1 MLLRI
6 EDMHTEIEAKFLHA
20 DHDGIRKKLR
30 AIGAI
35 CDQPMRLMRRKNYDY
50 PDGRL
55 GSRFSGWVRVR
66 DEGDKIT
73 LSYKQLND
81 RTLLGTKEV
90 SLTVDSFEA
99 ADAFLRSI
107 GLEANSYQETKR
119 ESWRLGAV
127 QIELDEWPW
136 IDPFIEIE
144 GPHEA
149 AVREVAEHL
158 NFDFADAVHGSVEVA
173 YQAEYD
179 VSEDEIDGW
188 PEITFVEPPANL
200 ASKRRKVA
208 A

>member
-1 MLLRI
+1 MQ
-6 EDMHTEIEAKFLHA
+6 TEIEAKFLHV
-20 DHDGIRKKLR
+20 DHDQARKKLQ
-30 AIGAI
+30 AIGAV
-35 CDQPMRLMRRKNYDY
+35 CDQPMRLMRRKNYDF

-55 GSRFSGWVRVR
+55 GSRYNGWVRVR

-99 ADAFLRSI
+99 ADAFLQSI

-119 ESWRLGAV
+119 ESWRLDDV
-127 QIELDEWPW
+127 QIELDVWPW

-144 GPHEA
+144 GAHEA
-149 AVREVAEHL
+149 AVHDIAKRL
-158 NFDFADAVHGSVEVA
+158 GFDIADAVYGSVEVA
-173 YQAEYD
+173 YQAEYN
-179 VSEDEIDGW
+179 VTEDEIDGW
-188 PEITFVEPPANL
+188 PEIIFIDTPEHIAR
-200 ASKRRKVA
+200 KRRKVA

>member
-1 MLLRI
+1 MQ
-6 EDMHTEIEAKFLHA
+6 TEIEAKFLHVE
-20 DHDGIRKKLR
+20 HDEIRTKLR
-30 AIGAI
+30 RVGAT
-35 CDQPMRLMRRKNYDY
+35 CVQPMRLMRRKNYDY

-55 GSRFSGWVRVR
+55 SSQYHGWVRVR

-107 GLEANSYQETKR
+107 GLTADSYQETKR
-119 ESWRLGAV
+119 ESWALGDV

-144 GPHEA
+144 GPDEA
-149 AVREVAEHL
+149 AVREAAERL
-158 NFDFADAVHGSVEVA
+158 GFDFKHAVHGSVEVA
-173 YQAEYD
+173 YQEEYD
-179 VSEDEIDGW
+179 VTEDEIDGW
-188 PEITFVEPPANL
+188 PEITF
-200 ASKRRKVA
+200 SKTPEAIVRKRKRVA
-208 A
+208 T

>member
-1 MLLRI
+1 MQ
-6 EDMHTEIEAKFLHA
+6 TEIEAKFLHV
-20 DHDGIRKKLR
+20 DHDRMRTKLK
-30 AIGAI
+30 AVGAT
-35 CDQPMRLMRRKNYDY
+35 CTQPMRLMRRKNYDY

-55 GSRFSGWVRVR
+55 SSRYNGWVRVR

-90 SLTVDSFEA
+90 SLIVDSFEF

-119 ESWRLGAV
+119 ESWVLGEV

-144 GPHEA
+144 GPGEA
-149 AVREVAEHL
+149 AVRAVAERL
-158 NFDFADAVHGSVEVA
+158 GFDVTAAVHGSVEVA

-179 VSEDEIDGW
+179 VTEDEIDGW
-188 PEITFVEPPANL
+188 PEITFVATPEHIA
-200 ASKRRKVA
+200 AKRRKVVA
-208 A
+208 

>member
-1 MLLRI
+1 MQ
-6 EDMHTEIEAKFLHA
+6 TEIEAKFLHV
-20 DHDGIRKKLR
+20 DHDQIRKRLR
-30 AIGAI
+30 AAGAS
-35 CDQPMRLMRRKNYDY
+35 CAQTMRLMRRKNYDY

-55 GSRFSGWVRVR
+55 SSSFNGWVRVR

-107 GLEANSYQETKR
+107 GLEVNSYQETKR
-119 ESWRLGAV
+119 ESWVLGDV
-127 QIELDEWPW
+127 QVELDEWPW

-144 GPHEA
+144 GPNEA
-149 AVREVAEHL
+149 AVHEVATRL
-158 NFDFADAVHGSVEVA
+158 GFDVTAAVHGSVEVA

-179 VSEDEIDGW
+179 VTEDEIDSW
-188 PEITFVEPPANL
+188 PEITFTKTPAHI
-200 ASKRRKVA
+200 AGKRRKVVA
-208 A
+208 